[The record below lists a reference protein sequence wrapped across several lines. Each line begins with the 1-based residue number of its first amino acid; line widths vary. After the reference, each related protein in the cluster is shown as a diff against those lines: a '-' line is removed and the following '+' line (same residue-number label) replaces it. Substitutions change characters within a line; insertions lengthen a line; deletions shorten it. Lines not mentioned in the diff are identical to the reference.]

1 MTFDAIIE
9 EKICH
14 LCHAFVWQMEQID
27 SIYMTIAF
35 QEEPERPL
43 AIYYP
48 EPLLIAWSPKYHN
61 RILAQAVWR
70 PISSFIGATIFIS
83 LAFLFD
89 RRQHIPD
96 SSLLHN
102 FMEGLCDK
110 ILIEL
115 RNHNQD
121 AGFEDFD
128 S

>member
-1 MTFDAIIE
+1 
-9 EKICH
+9 
-14 LCHAFVWQMEQID
+14 MEQID

-43 AIYYP
+43 ANYYP

>member
-1 MTFDAIIE
+1 
-9 EKICH
+9 
-14 LCHAFVWQMEQID
+14 
-27 SIYMTIAF
+27 MTIAF

-43 AIYYP
+43 AIYYQ
-48 EPLLIAWSPKYHN
+48 EPLLIVWSPKYHMAPN
-61 RILAQAVWR
+61 IK
-70 PISSFIGATIFIS
+70 FYGATIFIS
-83 LAFLFD
+83 LAFLLD

-121 AGFEDFD
+121 AGFENFD

>member
-1 MTFDAIIE
+1 
-9 EKICH
+9 
-14 LCHAFVWQMEQID
+14 MEQID

-61 RILAQAVWR
+61 RILAPAVWR
-70 PISSFIGATIFIS
+70 PISIFIGAKHFIS

-89 RRQHIPD
+89 RRQHTAD

-102 FMEGLCDK
+102 FMEGHCDK

>member
-1 MTFDAIIE
+1 MSFMPG
-9 EKICH
+9 IC
-14 LCHAFVWQMEQID
+14 LANGTNRQ
-27 SIYMTIAF
+27 YMTIDF
-35 QEEPERPL
+35 PEEPERPL
-43 AIYYP
+43 VIYYQ

-61 RILAQAVWR
+61 RILAPAVWR
-70 PISSFIGATIFIS
+70 PISSFIGATIS